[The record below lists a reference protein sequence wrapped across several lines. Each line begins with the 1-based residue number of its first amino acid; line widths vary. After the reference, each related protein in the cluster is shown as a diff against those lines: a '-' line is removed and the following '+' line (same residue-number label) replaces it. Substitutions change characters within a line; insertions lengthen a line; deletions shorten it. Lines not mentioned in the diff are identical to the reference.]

1 MKILENIKIL
11 VSHRGKEITAKLNE
25 IQTLMGSLNEPITGE
40 PILEKLVK
48 NKKDGTGKKKFQIQK
63 IFLNMI

>member
-1 MKILENIKIL
+1 GNYSYI
-11 VSHRGKEITAKLNE
+11 LNE
-25 IQTLMGSLNEPITGE
+25 IKTMMGSLNEPITGK

-63 IFLNMI
+63 IFLIMI